1 VYISTLMF
9 SKDYIAPQL
18 FLPFSLSLSIYIYIY
33 IERYIYIYIYIY
45 MRNIDRGR
53 DVYRLVK
60 LNPGSVMWSKIDERR

>member
-1 VYISTLMF
+1 
-9 SKDYIAPQL
+9 
-18 FLPFSLSLSIYIYIY
+18 
-33 IERYIYIYIYIY
+33 